1 MKTLKHKKK
10 TSKFCNRSRLNIN
23 ELSLFVHLGC
33 FPKEK
38 ASLQEVRL
46 SIEIEFPTEPHG
58 ETTDCLKDTLCYD
71 EICKTI
77 KDYIKGRQFNL
88 IEKMAREC
96 LTVLHKKYPSVS
108 IRITLYKKTPPV
120 EGLKGGVKY
129 SCEEG
134 FS

>member
-1 MKTLKHKKK
+1 MKTFKYKRKS
-10 TSKFCNRSRLNIN
+10 SKFYNRSRLNIN

-33 FPKEK
+33 SPKEK
-38 ASLQEVRL
+38 TTLQEVQL
-46 SIEIEFPTEPHG
+46 SIEIEFPKTPPG

-77 KDYIKGRQFNL
+77 KDYIKDRQFNL

-108 IRITLYKKTPPV
+108 IRMTLHKKTPPV

-134 FS
+134 LL